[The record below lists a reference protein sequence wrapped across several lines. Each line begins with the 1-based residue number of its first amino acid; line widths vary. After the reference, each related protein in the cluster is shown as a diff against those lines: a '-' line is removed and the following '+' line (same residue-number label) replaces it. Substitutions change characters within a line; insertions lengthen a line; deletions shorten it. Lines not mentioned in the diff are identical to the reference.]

1 MAKGFNR
8 KRLAAFIQR
17 RRINELGLTVITAAS
32 AIITL
37 ICAMT
42 GFVHTDVLALV
53 TIAMIILCLLQ
64 YFRNR
69 KGFRTMHAFKG
80 KRRSQQPVAAST
92 SETLHNSK

>member
-1 MAKGFNR
+1 MAHGINR

-17 RRINELGLTVITAAS
+17 RKINALGLTVLTAAS

-42 GFVHTDVLALV
+42 SFAHTDVLALV
-53 TIAMIILCLLQ
+53 TAAMVVLCLVQ

-80 KRRSQQPVAAST
+80 KRRS
-92 SETLHNSK
+92 K